1 MNNEKKVC
9 WWQQGMNPSPM
20 MFSFIKD
27 AYRNAQ
33 KEYDKALRDIENEIS
48 PDPDIWQS
56 EGSSEHSFFTLP
68 SSVIIGE
75 VRTVSSKDIASIA
88 FGKITHSVQSQLQRR
103 SESEGFEFTEKE
115 DLTAD
120 DALKAQLCKW
130 IEKRYGLP
138 RETLVAVGEYD
149 LQARQYISY

>member
-9 WWQQGMNPSPM
+9 WWQQGMNPSSM

-33 KEYDKALRDIENEIS
+33 KEYEKALHDIENEIS

-56 EGSSEHSFFTLP
+56 EGSIEHSFFTLP

-75 VRTVSSKDIASIA
+75 VRTVSAKDIANLA
-88 FGKITHSVQSQLQRR
+88 FSKLTHAVQSQLQRR

-115 DLTAD
+115 NLNAD
-120 DALKAQLCKW
+120 AVLKEQLCKW

-138 RETLVAVGEYD
+138 REILVPVGEYN
-149 LQARQYISY
+149 LQNKQYISY